1 MTSCDVLSRGRA
13 GESWDGFRARVAHPL
28 KPRRSPLNTYL
39 LPQHPPLPMCHNS
52 VLCYLHVTDWGD
64 GSTLCPPLEDQHQQS
79 LVAPYSPYDDCLGHY
94 EHHARPPALPFV
106 PYSSSSELSHAL
118 METPPPESQPIN
130 HGSITLQ
137 HESSGTLAELNTV
150 KTGYESA
157 VNGFSLLT
165 SPGYPQP
172 LAKVCT
178 PPASLPL
185 SLVLTSWVTAAPSI
199 PCYTKL
205 ACLFS

>member
-1 MTSCDVLSRGRA
+1 M
-13 GESWDGFRARVAHPL
+13 F
-28 KPRRSPLNTYL
+28 
-39 LPQHPPLPMCHNS
+39 HNS

-64 GSTLCPPLEDQHQQS
+64 GSTLCPPLEDQHQHS
-79 LVAPYSPYDDCLGHY
+79 LVAPYSPYDGCLGHY
-94 EHHARPPALPFV
+94 EHYAQPEALPFV

-137 HESSGTLAELNTV
+137 HELSGTLAELNTV

-157 VNGFSLLT
+157 VNDFSLFT
-165 SPGYPQP
+165 SPRYPRP

-178 PPASLPL
+178 PPAALPL
-185 SLVLTSWVTAAPSI
+185 SLVLTSRGTAVASI
-199 PCYTKL
+199 PRYTKL